1 MKKLLIFSIIS
12 TLVCTVV
19 FAEVSITAGA
29 GMSFIPLGVITPV
42 DGDPEAVT
50 GFGRNG
56 GAQAE
61 LQVNV
66 IGATESG
73 KAGFLFQWRPK
84 LDASGLNAS
93 QVGDNAEVWY
103 QPANWIRIEAGKF
116 QNNDIRG
123 RMGSGAWFGDY
134 TLSRAGENDIFSN
147 FTNPFGALVKL
158 SPVDGLGI
166 YATLKS
172 AAGVDTY
179 KDYKTPWGASRGAK
193 WVWQNTQAA
202 VSYAIPN
209 IGLARAQFVGPVDVK
224 PGKDSDDFYTPASDS
239 DPAKY
244 NLNSRSPAPRAEAAF
259 AFTGVPG
266 LTLDVGGKVWFPVSD
281 PEVDTGTV
289 DSDKLTVPG
298 SADLFKDSIT
308 AKGYSYWGGIDV
320 GLGLTYAASPLTA
333 TFIISAAKIGANFL
347 AEADAVRKSNS
358 PQEKVETTTGMEV
371 KPHVAV
377 QYKLNDTFTAQVEGG
392 VVITGETK
400 ADDTVTGKGSLRYGF
415 GAGLQTTVAPSC
427 TIRTGITYAGG
438 QNKNTDKNEIAV
450 FSVPIIF
457 SVSF

>member
-19 FAEVSITAGA
+19 FAEVSITGAA
-29 GMSFIPLGVITPV
+29 GMSFIPLGVITQP
-42 DGDPEAVT
+42 DDDPEAVT

-56 GAQAE
+56 EAKAQLE
-61 LQVNV
+61 INV
-66 IGATESG
+66 IGTTEGG
-73 KAGFLFQWRPK
+73 KAGFLFNWRPRIGAGG
-84 LDASGLNAS
+84 LDAQ

-103 QPANWIRIEAGKF
+103 QPAKWIRIDAGKF
-116 QNNDIRG
+116 VNNDIRG
-123 RMGSGAWFGDY
+123 RMSANAWFGDY
-134 TLSRAGENDIFSN
+134 TIARAGEGDIFSN
-147 FTNPFGALVKL
+147 FDNPFGAMVKL
-158 SPVDGLGI
+158 SPVDGLNI

-172 AAGVDTY
+172 VAKIDTY
-179 KDYKTPWGASRGAK
+179 NNWTPWGASRGAK

-209 IGLARAQFVGPVDVK
+209 LGLARVQFVGPAVTPQK
-224 PGKDSDDFYTPASDS
+224 EGFAYDSTESEYS
-239 DPAKY
+239 
-244 NLNSRSPAPRAEAAF
+244 LNSRSPAPKVEAAF

-266 LTLDVGGKVWFPVSD
+266 LILDVGGKVWFPVSD
-281 PEVDTGTV
+281 PEVDYI
-289 DSDKLTVPG
+289 DSTTPSVQ
-298 SADLFKDSIT
+298 DLFHAGVT
-308 AKGYSYWGGIDV
+308 AKGYSYWGGIDA

-347 AEADAVRKSNS
+347 AEEGAAGAPTGTSA
-358 PQEKVETTTGMEV
+358 EKVETTTGMEV

-377 QYKLNDTFTAQVEGG
+377 QYKLNDTFSAQVEGG
-392 VVITGETK
+392 VVFTGDSEEKKTTGGNTTTTPTK
-400 ADDTVTGKGSLRYGF
+400 GGLRYGF

-438 QNKNTDKNEIAV
+438 KNNEKDVISV